1 MIEVS
6 WQQFVENCR
15 QAQKKVSSD
24 LREVEMLIEQ
34 TTSEVERFTQA
45 NARSVSRARQIEK
58 TFDTVPRE
66 DIKHTYNSLVE
77 NQRRLFTMRGQLE
90 KLESDKKHLVRLHD
104 LYDNILESAEQE
116 DVETIGAGED
126 GEATITPQSLVISII
141 ESQEQERLRLS
152 RQMHDGP
159 AQSLTNLV
167 LQAEICER
175 LFDRDPNRA
184 RIELGELKESVVN
197 AFQQVKGFI
206 FDLRPMMLDDLGLNP
221 TLKRYTEG
229 ITESGFTGLKLNI
242 SGQDRRLALYKEV
255 TIFRVIQALI
265 HIGRVQSHANTIKLS
280 TELTDDE
287 LRVIF
292 EDDGKGFEIDG
303 GLESSDAQQL
313 NLSTLRDRIE
323 MLGGKIRFESAP
335 ERGLQVMFSVP
346 APEGETNA

>member
-1 MIEVS
+1 MAEMS
-6 WQQFVENCR
+6 WQQFIENCR
-15 QAQKKVSSD
+15 QAQKKVASD

-66 DIKHTYNSLVE
+66 DIKRTYNSLVE

-90 KLESDKKHLVRLHD
+90 KLESDKKHLERLNQ
-104 LYDNILESAEQE
+104 LYDRILEFAEQE
-116 DVETIGAGED
+116 DIDAIGEETGEM
-126 GEATITPQSLVISII
+126 EITPKSLVISVI

-167 LQAEICER
+167 LQAEICGR
-175 LFDRDPNRA
+175 LFDRDPGRA
-184 RIELGELKESVVN
+184 RVELGELKESVVN

-229 ITESGFTGLKLNI
+229 VTESGFTGLKLNI
-242 SGQDRRLALYKEV
+242 SGQERRLAPYKEV
-255 TIFRVIQALI
+255 TVFRVIQALI
-265 HIGRVQSHANTIKLS
+265 HIGRVQSHADTIKLS

-287 LRVIF
+287 LRVVF
-292 EDDGKGFEIDG
+292 EDDGKGFEIDES
-303 GLESSDAQQL
+303 LESSDAQQL
-313 NLSTLRDRIE
+313 NLPTLRDRIE

-335 ERGLQVMFSVP
+335 ERGLRVMFSIP
-346 APEGETNA
+346 APEGETNI